1 MPMTETSDPQLHLK
15 KKARRRLVGAVAI
28 AGLAAVILPM
38 VMDEEPRQP
47 VRDVQI
53 RIPGQDQLPFD
64 PKELAARSASPAA
77 AVGEEHDG
85 MAPGGAA
92 GAKDAAR
99 GPIDQPA
106 AAAPPAAK
114 PIENASEGSADKQAA
129 EKQAAEKKAAEKK
142 AAEQAAEKKVAEK
155 KAAEKKAAEK
165 KAAEKA
171 AAEKRAADKSAADKS
186 AAEKKAGR
194 PADKPAEA
202 PAAADAG
209 RAVEAP
215 PAKSDG
221 QQVILI
227 GAFADPENVR
237 KLLSKIGKAGVPTY
251 TEALNSP
258 DGTRTRVRAGPFP
271 NREAAEKALEKLK
284 GIGVG
289 GVVAAKP

>member
-47 VRDVQI
+47 VQGVQI
-53 RIPGQDQLPFD
+53 RIPGQDQLQFD

-92 GAKDAAR
+92 AAKDAAS
-99 GPIDQPA
+99 GSIDQTLA
-106 AAAPPAAK
+106 TAPPAAK
-114 PIENASEGSADKQAA
+114 AIEKASEGSADKQAA
-129 EKQAAEKKAAEKK
+129 EKHAAEKK
-142 AAEQAAEKKVAEK
+142 AAEQTAEKKVAEK

-171 AAEKRAADKSAADKS
+171 AAEKRAAEKS

>member
-1 MPMTETSDPQLHLK
+1 MPTTETSDPQLHLK

-47 VRDVQI
+47 VQGVQI
-53 RIPGQDQLPFD
+53 RIPGQDQLQFD
-64 PKELAARSASPAA
+64 PKELAARSAPPAA

-85 MAPGGAA
+85 MAPGGVAA
-92 GAKDAAR
+92 AKGAAS
-99 GPIDQPA
+99 GSIDQLA
-106 AAAPPAAK
+106 AAAPPATK
-114 PIENASEGSADKQAA
+114 PIDKAPEGSA
-129 EKQAAEKKAAEKK
+129 EKQAAEKK

-165 KAAEKA
+165 KAAEKKA
-171 AAEKRAADKSAADKS
+171 AEKTAAEKRAAEKS

-194 PADKPAEA
+194 PADKPVEA

-215 PAKSDG
+215 PARSDG

-227 GAFADPENVR
+227 GAFADPENVK
-237 KLLSKIGKAGVPTY
+237 KLLSKIGKVGVPTY

-289 GVVAAKP
+289 GVVAGKP